1 MFNFNLKSFQR
12 ITSGNRKFIP
22 EIDGLRFIAIIT
34 VVFLHTNTNFK
45 RVYEHI
51 IPTEYNGSFLDHIFS
66 LSGIG
71 VDLFFSISG
80 FILGLPFARYYLLGE
95 RKVNLKG
102 YFIRRLTRLEPPYI
116 IALLLLYVGVTVFEG
131 VNFSEY
137 FNNLVASIFYS
148 HSIVFGG
155 FNPIN
160 PVTWSLETEVQFY
173 ILAPLLGFLLFS
185 KNPWVRRI
193 VLISIIVWLN
203 WGVPAIYKWLEKVH
217 LNKSIINYL
226 HNFLVGFAFVEVF
239 LFGLDK
245 IKKGVWWDI
254 IGVLAIVGI
263 YTFIPDDLFRYERIY
278 FDISIFLLFISVFK
292 GVVFNYIFTRQ
303 FIVVVG
309 GMCYTIYLLHYPV
322 LFITM
327 KVISAIWIGSFV
339 PTIIINFIVSIL
351 LLLGISAVFF
361 KLIEQPCMDKNWPTQ
376 LKEFFKQRFSKANAE
391 N

>member
-1 MFNFNLKSFQR
+1 MLSLKSFQR

-34 VVFLHTNTNFK
+34 VVFLHANTNFK
-45 RVYEHI
+45 RVYGEI
-51 IPTEYNGSFLDHIFS
+51 IPGEYETSFWDNVFS

-71 VDLFFSISG
+71 VDVFFAISG
-80 FILGLPFARYYLLGE
+80 FILGLPFARYYLLDG
-95 RKVNLKG
+95 RKVNIKN

-116 IALLLLYVGVTVFEG
+116 IALLGLFIATTLFNGVS
-131 VNFSEY
+131 FSEY
-137 FNNLVASIFYS
+137 FNNLIASIFYV
-148 HSIVFGG
+148 HSITIGG

-185 KNPWVRRI
+185 KNAWIRRS
-193 VLISIIVWLN
+193 VLIGIIVSLN
-203 WGVPAIYKWLEKVH
+203 WAVPAVYKWLEQVYLH
-217 LNKSIINYL
+217 KSIINYL
-226 HNFLVGFAFVEVF
+226 HNFLIGFAFVEVF

-245 IKKGVWWDI
+245 IKKGFWWDI
-254 IGVLAIVGI
+254 IGGFAIVGM

-303 FIVVVG
+303 FLVVVG

-322 LFITM
+322 LFVSM
-327 KVISAIWIGSFV
+327 KALSAIWVGSFI
-339 PTIIINFIVSIL
+339 PTIIVNFVVSIVL
-351 LLLGISAVFF
+351 LLVVSAVFF

-376 LKEFFKQRFSKANAE
+376 LKEFFKKRFSKANAE